1 MQRDNPNV
9 TAKKQADRRR
19 VFEAA
24 VQSDSSSAAIP
35 DALRNF
41 DALPD
46 SAYVRLPVVC
56 ALYQV
61 SPATVWRWS
70 KKFSMPA
77 PRRLGEGVSAWNVGE
92 LRKALRGEAW
102 Q

>member
-1 MQRDNPNV
+1 MKAPAS
-9 TAKKQADRRR
+9 TL
-19 VFEAA
+19 AA
-24 VQSDSSSAAIP
+24 APLAPVP

-41 DALPD
+41 DSLPD

-56 ALYQV
+56 MV
-61 SPATVWRWS
+61 SARSGASVWRHS
-70 KKFSMPA
+70 KSGTLPA
-77 PRRLGEGVSAWNVGE
+77 PHRLSEGVTAWNVGE

>member
-1 MQRDNPNV
+1 MKRTTPFSTSV
-9 TAKKQADRRR
+9 GPALHVPALG
-19 VFEAA
+19 AA
-24 VQSDSSSAAIP
+24 PVP

-46 SAYVRLPVVC
+46 SAYVRLPVTS
-56 ALYQV
+56 ALFQI
-61 SPATVWRWS
+61 SPATTWRWS
-70 KKFSMPA
+70 KAGRIPA
-77 PRRLGEGVSAWNVGE
+77 PRRLSEGVTAWNVGQ